1 MINLYSIFHINC
13 SFSSIDEKEIPILI
27 KKSYWPLLNLIQE
40 NNFNIGIECSG
51 SSLEKIYK
59 HDKKW
64 VYKFRDLIKN
74 KKCELIGSGLQQIIS
89 PSCPEKITKINL
101 QIGLEIYKRLLN
113 VKPKF
118 ALINEQ
124 AFSKSLINIYNRFFS
139 CIIVDWINSNQSIN
153 KKNRYFNSCPTNIID
168 DYKNKIPV
176 IWSNSLAF
184 QKFQRYIFGEI
195 SFDNYIKF
203 VNSQTKFL
211 CVYSNDCE
219 IFNYKDKRY
228 KNNSQKKESNLH
240 WERIRDL
247 YKYFKKNT
255 KNYKLLQLSSIQKKK
270 DKKFLKISSAQAP
283 IIVKKQK
290 KYNINRWAVCGEN
303 NFYKNSVCWKIFKS
317 FEKKK
322 IKKKD
327 MWIDLCEL
335 WSSDYRTHTTT
346 KKNLKFHKLV
356 LKLFNK
362 LKIKRTNDKYNKLSS
377 FKKIKL
383 SNNKNIKINNN
394 FISFYT
400 KNFVLKLNLKKGL
413 TIDQFTDKTVSK
425 NPLFGTI
432 YQGQLDYLENLS
444 DYYSGHFNLFLHN
457 NLKKITDISIQD
469 PKLSLFKKNSQIYL
483 LTSKFKFTELGTVD
497 KSIEVNLKKREIYL
511 KFNFKK
517 IAPAILRLF
526 NITLG
531 PKSFNSKKLYFSS
544 NNGGKKME
552 NFELMESFNHGSPVS
567 EVSKYTSS
575 NNSLTMTDGS
585 LIIGDDRKKIV
596 FNNNVDEN
604 PFVGL
609 IEYKKLPKNF
619 FLRASFSCREMDDT
633 SKFTTIKNLT
643 TQIKIH
649 AERK

>member
-13 SFSSIDEKEIPILI
+13 SFSSIDEKEIPLLI
-27 KKSYWPLLNLIQE
+27 KKSYWPLLNLIEE

-59 HDKKW
+59 YDKKW
-64 VYKFRDLIKN
+64 IFKFRELIKK
-74 KKCELIGSGLQQIIS
+74 KKCELIGSGFQQIIS
-89 PSCPEKITKINL
+89 PSCPEKITKLNL
-101 QIGLEIYKRLLN
+101 QIGLDIYKKFLN

-124 AFSKSLINIYNRFFS
+124 AFSKSLINIYNKFFS
-139 CIIVDWINSNQSIN
+139 CIIIDWINSNQSIN
-153 KKNRYFNSCPTNIID
+153 FSGRYFNSRPTNIID
-168 DYKNKIPV
+168 DYKNKISV

-195 SFDNYIKF
+195 SFDNYIQF
-203 VNSQTKFL
+203 VNSQSKFL
-211 CVYSNDCE
+211 CIYSNDCE

-228 KNNSQKKESNLH
+228 KNNSQKKEKFLH

-247 YKYFKKNT
+247 YKYFEKNS
-255 KNYKLLQLSSIQKKK
+255 KNYKLLQLCNIEEKK
-270 DKKFLKISSAQAP
+270 DQKILKLSSAQSP

-303 NFYKNSVCWKIFKS
+303 NFYKNSACWKIFKYL
-317 FEKKK
+317 EKKK
-322 IKKKD
+322 IKKKEI
-327 MWIDLCEL
+327 WINLCEL

-356 LKLFNK
+356 LKLSK
-362 LKIKRTNDKYNKLSS
+362 EIKIKVNNTQQKKLSN

-383 SNNKNIKINNN
+383 SNNKNININKN
-394 FISFYT
+394 FISFST
-400 KNFVLKLNLKKGL
+400 KNFILKLNLKKGL

-425 NPLFGTI
+425 NSLFGTT
-432 YQGQLDYLENLS
+432 YQGQLDHLENLS

-469 PKLSLFKKNSQIYL
+469 PKLNLFKKNSQIYL
-483 LTSKFKFTELGTVD
+483 LTSKFKFTELGTVE

-511 KFNFKK
+511 RFNFIK

-526 NITLG
+526 NITLD

-552 NFELMESFNHGSPVS
+552 NFELMESFNHGSPVL

-575 NNSLTMTDGS
+575 NNSLTMTDGC
-585 LIIGDDRKKIV
+585 LIIGDDKKKLV
-596 FNNNVDEN
+596 FNNNIDAN

-633 SKFTTIKNLT
+633 SKFTTIKNLK

-649 AERK
+649 AESK

>member
-247 YKYFKKNT
+247 YKYFKK
-255 KNYKLLQLSSIQKKK
+255 KIQK
-270 DKKFLKISSAQAP
+270 
-283 IIVKKQK
+283 II
-290 KYNINRWAVCGEN
+290 
-303 NFYKNSVCWKIFKS
+303 NFCN
-317 FEKKK
+317 
-322 IKKKD
+322 
-327 MWIDLCEL
+327 
-335 WSSDYRTHTTT
+335 
-346 KKNLKFHKLV
+346 
-356 LKLFNK
+356 
-362 LKIKRTNDKYNKLSS
+362 
-377 FKKIKL
+377 
-383 SNNKNIKINNN
+383 
-394 FISFYT
+394 
-400 KNFVLKLNLKKGL
+400 
-413 TIDQFTDKTVSK
+413 
-425 NPLFGTI
+425 
-432 YQGQLDYLENLS
+432 
-444 DYYSGHFNLFLHN
+444 
-457 NLKKITDISIQD
+457 
-469 PKLSLFKKNSQIYL
+469 
-483 LTSKFKFTELGTVD
+483 
-497 KSIEVNLKKREIYL
+497 
-511 KFNFKK
+511 
-517 IAPAILRLF
+517 
-526 NITLG
+526 
-531 PKSFNSKKLYFSS
+531 
-544 NNGGKKME
+544 
-552 NFELMESFNHGSPVS
+552 
-567 EVSKYTSS
+567 
-575 NNSLTMTDGS
+575 
-585 LIIGDDRKKIV
+585 
-596 FNNNVDEN
+596 
-604 PFVGL
+604 
-609 IEYKKLPKNF
+609 
-619 FLRASFSCREMDDT
+619 
-633 SKFTTIKNLT
+633 
-643 TQIKIH
+643 
-649 AERK
+649 

>member
-1 MINLYSIFHINC
+1 M
-13 SFSSIDEKEIPILI
+13 SF
-27 KKSYWPLLNLIQE
+27 
-40 NNFNIGIECSG
+40 
-51 SSLEKIYK
+51 
-59 HDKKW
+59 
-64 VYKFRDLIKN
+64 
-74 KKCELIGSGLQQIIS
+74 
-89 PSCPEKITKINL
+89 
-101 QIGLEIYKRLLN
+101 
-113 VKPKF
+113 
-118 ALINEQ
+118 
-124 AFSKSLINIYNRFFS
+124 
-139 CIIVDWINSNQSIN
+139 
-153 KKNRYFNSCPTNIID
+153 
-168 DYKNKIPV
+168 
-176 IWSNSLAF
+176 
-184 QKFQRYIFGEI
+184 
-195 SFDNYIKF
+195 
-203 VNSQTKFL
+203 
-211 CVYSNDCE
+211 
-219 IFNYKDKRY
+219 
-228 KNNSQKKESNLH
+228 
-240 WERIRDL
+240 RIRL
-247 YKYFKKNT
+247 
-255 KNYKLLQLSSIQKKK
+255 
-270 DKKFLKISSAQAP
+270 
-283 IIVKKQK
+283 
-290 KYNINRWAVCGEN
+290 
-303 NFYKNSVCWKIFKS
+303 
-317 FEKKK
+317 
-322 IKKKD
+322 
-327 MWIDLCEL
+327 
-335 WSSDYRTHTTT
+335 
-346 KKNLKFHKLV
+346 
-356 LKLFNK
+356 
-362 LKIKRTNDKYNKLSS
+362 
-377 FKKIKL
+377 
-383 SNNKNIKINNN
+383 
-394 FISFYT
+394 
-400 KNFVLKLNLKKGL
+400 
-413 TIDQFTDKTVSK
+413 IDQFTDKTVSK